1 MELLYKE
8 KQHISYDSIIK
19 VDLYLIKDLVIK
31 IYAQI
36 ITMKVKKT
44 KVNKFLRI
52 VHNNFASLLKEAN
65 L

>member
-1 MELLYKE
+1 M
-8 KQHISYDSIIK
+8 K
-19 VDLYLIKDLVIK
+19 VDLYSIKDLVIK

-52 VHNNFASLLKEAN
+52 VHNNFASLLKVS